1 MKVLD
6 LQCANQHGFEG
17 WFASEDDFHDQLG
30 RGLVTCPLCGDAQ
43 IEKKLSAPRLNLKVS
58 RGEAAPP
65 AAHEPSTPAVARPE
79 LLALQARMVD
89 ALRQLV
95 AQSEDVGERF
105 ATEARAMHEGDIER
119 RNIRG
124 RTTPKEA
131 LALLEEGIDVLP
143 LPDLPIIKETLQ

>member
-17 WFASEDDFHDQLG
+17 WFASEDDFHAQLG
-30 RGLVTCPLCGDAQ
+30 RGLVACPLCGDAH
-43 IEKKLSAPRLNLKVS
+43 IEKKLSAPRLNLKVP
-58 RGEAAPP
+58 RGEAAAAPLAETQAP
-65 AAHEPSTPAVARPE
+65 ANARPE
-79 LLALQARMVD
+79 LQALQARMVD

-119 RNIRG
+119 RHIRG
-124 RTTPKEA
+124 RTTPQEA